1 MLQEI
6 ELEKV
11 SSRHGFGRLTFLRLD
26 LSSLDSVSEFAK
38 EFNALDIPLNIL
50 VLNAGIMKS
59 PGADFVGQNMTY
71 GFDTTEDGFEAHIGV
86 NHIAHSHLTHL
97 LLDQLKAS
105 APSRVV
111 TVSSMAEMG
120 AYEDGFRFDEWKID
134 NGIMPES
141 YEDGKAYGQSK
152 LANLMFTSELA
163 KRMNGTGVTAYSC
176 HPGIIKSDLGRYMDT
191 QIEKSLL
198 GQFFELAMFSA
209 KDGALTQLH
218 LATAPVEELENGKFY
233 HPIGR
238 VVNPS
243 HSKAQ
248 NDELQQMLW
257 DETEMAIKLR
267 NDYRN

>member
-11 SSRHGFGRLTFLRLD
+11 SSRHGFGKLTFLRLD

-38 EFNALDIPLNIL
+38 EFKALDIPLNIL

-71 GFDTTEDGFEAHIGV
+71 SEAHIGV

-243 HSKAQ
+243 HSKAR

-267 NDYRN
+267 NEYRN